1 MNGFLRLV
9 SSGANTRKLLGLI
22 SYVLHAPVGLKRYTL
37 RKNKQNKH
45 IHSLNI
51 DLFFQIGLDLRR
63 KCSRAKVFTIEN
75 LNIVLSSLLTLG
87 KVRFR

>member
-22 SYVLHAPVGLKRYTL
+22 SYVLHASVGLKRYAL
-37 RKNKQNKH
+37 RKKQNKQ
-45 IHSLNI
+45 IQSLNI
-51 DLFFQIGLDLRR
+51 DLFFLIGLDLRR
-63 KCSRAKVFTIEN
+63 KCSRAKEITIEN

-87 KVRFR
+87 AIGFR